1 MIYKIFK
8 LVDEKTCGI
17 ANLST
22 FSLLVFISVIILVF
36 RTNNFWSFVF
46 AIAFVHFLHFLNLFG
61 RIKFLEGSSDWI
73 RHLEQKYVFYTLS
86 LPFTKKFIHSASD

>member
-8 LVDEKTCGI
+8 LVDEKTCGT

-22 FSLLVFISVIILVF
+22 FSLLLFISVIFLVF

-46 AIAFVHFLHFLNLFG
+46 AIAFVLFLHYFTY
-61 RIKFLEGSSDWI
+61 LEELSS
-73 RHLEQKYVFYTLS
+73 
-86 LPFTKKFIHSASD
+86 